1 LYTAVAQVK
10 QNANLQ
16 DGMVRLEAAIEQY
29 KPGQAEFYFELGEA
43 YWESAKPDQAIPKY
57 RQALER
63 APEFWPALHKLGL
76 ALSRTGQPE
85 LAIASLERASA
96 LSSDATVLNDLAL
109 VYRQAGRLNEAVAAL
124 HKAVIL
130 NPDLPQAHN
139 NLGGLLRERGDT
151 AGAERAF
158 QKAVEAQPDLAAAR
172 VNLGIIFAAREDFRQ
187 ARYHFERA
195 ISNASPADPSLPDA
209 HNALADVM
217 SMQGQVESAA
227 TQYRLAIQL
236 DPEFAPAHFSL
247 GSILAMQGHKS
258 EALSHFQKAAAG
270 AAPAIRQ
277 SALEAL
283 RKLKP

>member
-1 LYTAVAQVK
+1 
-10 QNANLQ
+10 
-16 DGMVRLEAAIEQY
+16 
-29 KPGQAEFYFELGEA
+29 
-43 YWESAKPDQAIPKY
+43 
-57 RQALER
+57 
-63 APEFWPALHKLGL
+63 
-76 ALSRTGQPE
+76 
-85 LAIASLERASA
+85 
-96 LSSDATVLNDLAL
+96 VLNDLAL
-109 VYRQAGRLNEAVAAL
+109 VYRQAGRLNEAVASL
-124 HKAVIL
+124 QKAVSL

-151 AGAERAF
+151 SGAERAF
-158 QKAVEAQPDLAAAR
+158 QKAVEAQPDLAAAH
-172 VNLGIIFAAREDFRQ
+172 VNLGIILAARDDFRQ

-195 ISNASPADPSLPDA
+195 IVNASPTDPSLTDA

-227 TQYRLAIQL
+227 AHYRAAIQL

-247 GSILAMQGHKS
+247 GSILAMQGNKT

-270 AAPAIRQ
+270 ADPAIRQ